1 MKRYIT
7 KLNIVFALH
16 LAITAAVVFLGLPRE
31 FFLYSAGIVIFFSIF
46 EPLKDSILLIAR
58 SIPILV
64 ALPLSAQFDSLNM
77 WRIIVLIV
85 FLTWLIDLERIRFII
100 DELRTLAGAL
110 KTNIRGGIV
119 HAWKQWPI
127 EFLSVALVVISFAS
141 LIGAADVGGGVKR
154 IIYFLNL
161 GMLFFVV
168 RSIATR
174 ENVARIAVNVAY
186 SGIIVVVVGVLQLVL
201 AYTMNVDHF
210 SEFWALTVNKALYG
224 TAWANIAIAANTWF
238 AYYSGTIHLRMF
250 SSFPDTHSFPLYLL
264 MVLTFAV
271 TLFAFEASKLK
282 KYMLGALIALAAFEA
297 VLSGTRGI
305 WASAVFAVIF
315 VGYLIIRRYPV
326 RKEALLPL
334 ALFFISLPV
343 AALIFNSPQFK
354 FTGTPSERAVFSE
367 RIRSIVDTQ
376 ETSNQG
382 RIYIWKETIRS
393 MSEHPLLGVGI
404 GNFPV
409 VLALNPSAI
418 KAGASAH
425 NLYLNFFA
433 ELGVL
438 GFITTTTL
446 IAVIMKKGWDVF
458 MRGTD
463 EYVRFFGLNAL
474 IYLIWILWYS
484 MTDVAIFDERA
495 FLLLAIL
502 LGVLFALEAPKQLS
516 REASMRE

>member
-1 MKRYIT
+1 MKRYLT
-7 KLNIVFALH
+7 KLNIVFAVQL
-16 LAITAAVVFLGLPRE
+16 ITVAAVVFGGLPRE
-31 FFLYSAGIVIFFSIF
+31 AFLFSAAVAVFFVIFS
-46 EPLKDSILLIAR
+46 PLEETVLLIAR
-58 SIPILV
+58 SIPIFV
-64 ALPLSAQFDSLNM
+64 ALPITEQFDSLNM
-77 WRIIVLIV
+77 WRIVVLIL
-85 FLTWLIDLERIRFII
+85 FLKWLSDAARVRLII
-100 DELRTLAGAL
+100 DEPLTLARTL
-110 KTNIRGGIV
+110 KTN
-119 HAWKQWPI
+119 AWVGVVRAWRQWPI
-127 EFLSVALVVISFAS
+127 EFLSVALIGISFAS
-141 LIGAADVGGGVKR
+141 LVGAEDVGGGVKR

-168 RSIATR
+168 RSVATR
-174 ENVARIAVNVAY
+174 DNIARIALNVTY
-186 SGIIVVVVGVLQLVL
+186 SGIIVVLVGALQLVL

-210 SEFWALTVNKALYG
+210 SEFWALTVNTALYG

-264 MVLTFAV
+264 MVLCFSAVLFTFEKS
-271 TLFAFEASKLK
+271 TFK
-282 KYMLGALIALAAFEA
+282 KYMLGAVLAFAAFEA

-305 WASAVFAVIF
+305 WASAVFAVLFI
-315 VGYLIIRRYPV
+315 GYLIVRRYPV
-326 RKEALLPL
+326 RKEALVPL
-334 ALFFISLPV
+334 GLFFISLPL
-343 AALIFNSPQFK
+343 AALIFNSPQFQ
-354 FTGTPSERAVFSE
+354 FSGTPAERAVFSE

-393 MSEHPLLGVGI
+393 IRAHPLLGVGI

-433 ELGVL
+433 ELGAL
-438 GFITTTTL
+438 GFIATTL
-446 IAVIMKKGWDVF
+446 LIIVILKKGWDLF
-458 MRGTD
+458 MRGSD
-463 EYVRFFGLNAL
+463 DYVRFFGLNAL

-502 LGVLFALEAPKQLS
+502 LGVLFACAPS
-516 REASMRE
+516 SHAPSANE